1 MISKMKEDCKL
12 IKNGRKNTKTEKGER
27 KMTDMEYIRKYGYDE
42 YKKLVFVERRQEA
55 YHDVTILKD
64 AERNITVEESFYIG
78 D

>member
-1 MISKMKEDCKL
+1 
-12 IKNGRKNTKTEKGER
+12 
-27 KMTDMEYIRKYGYDE
+27 MTDMEYIRKYGYDE